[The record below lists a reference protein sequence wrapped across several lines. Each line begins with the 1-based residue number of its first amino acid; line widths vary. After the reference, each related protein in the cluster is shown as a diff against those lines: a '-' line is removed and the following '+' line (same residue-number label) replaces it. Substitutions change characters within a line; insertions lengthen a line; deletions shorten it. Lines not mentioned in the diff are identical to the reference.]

1 MATPAPYDSAPF
13 AARSVSRRSSGDDI
27 PVARRSQRPDPKR
40 PSLAGR
46 TLRLL
51 IGSALVATALALL
64 FSGPLRPLLQAPPV
78 EGLNARLSADGRLL
92 GHFPYPE
99 VPESKLVSL
108 MPGIRLRQ
116 DAAAALLA
124 MKRAAAAEG
133 IELAVLSAHRSVA
146 LQKQLFFEVKSER
159 NQSALER
166 ARVSAPPGFSEHSTG
181 YAVDLGDATLPH
193 THLSAAFDSTPAFG
207 WLKRNAARYHF
218 HLSFPRGNAQG
229 VNYEPWHWRFEG
241 SSEALRLFEP
251 AQRVASGRALSPSG
265 EEKGGESAGR

>member
-1 MATPAPYDSAPF
+1 VSP
-13 AARSVSRRSSGDDI
+13 RSIGEDI
-27 PVARRSQRPDPKR
+27 PVARRTQAPGPKR

-51 IGSALVATALALL
+51 IGSALVAGALAWL
-64 FSGPLRPLLQAPPV
+64 FSGPLRHVLEAPPV

-99 VPESKLVSL
+99 VPESKLVAV
-108 MPGIRLRQ
+108 MPGIRLRP
-116 DAAAALLA
+116 DAGAALLT
-124 MKRAAAAEG
+124 MQRAAAADG

-159 NQSALER
+159 NQSSRER

-193 THLSAAFDSTPAFG
+193 THLSASFDTTPAFG

-218 HLSFPRGNAQG
+218 QLSFPRGNAQG
-229 VNYEPWHWRFEG
+229 VSYEPWHWRFEG
-241 SSEALRLFEP
+241 STEALRLFEP
-251 AQRVASGRALSPSG
+251 AQRLVAGSVPGP
-265 EEKGGESAGR
+265 